1 VNRTSFNA
9 GWRVRPKVS
18 HFLELLGGGGQPWEE
33 VTLPHD
39 AMIGGRRDA
48 DAHWGNGFFP
58 GGVWE
63 YEKTFVAE
71 EALRGKRVLLEFE
84 GVYRGASVWVNG
96 ALAGHRPYGYTDFTV
111 SIGEHLRYGEENA
124 ISVHAT
130 SHDDSRWYSGA
141 GIYRPVHLVVGEPV
155 HLSLDAVQVTTPSVD
170 DGGAVVAVA
179 TTLENE
185 TLVTTS
191 TTVTTEV
198 LDDTGTV
205 VARDVAPLTMFP
217 GARETLRQRLF
228 VGEPRRWSVEAPHL
242 YSCRTTVEVDGSV
255 IDEETTSFGIR
266 TIDVDAARGL
276 RINGEPV
283 ELRGACIHHDNG
295 VIGAATIPR
304 ADERRVEILKSAGF
318 NALRSAHHP
327 MSREMLAACD
337 RLGMLVMDEAFDMW
351 TEQKNDDDYGRVF
364 PDWWQADVDAM
375 VRKDVNHPSVIMY
388 SIGNEIPDVGNPAG
402 ARIGRAICER
412 IRALDDTRLVTNSI
426 NPLLACGPAMFASL
440 GESAGAPSTSPDMG
454 VNTMMSMMEQW
465 LPVLLQG
472 EIVDEKTAEAFAS
485 LDVAG
490 YNYTESRYGMDHEL
504 HPQRVIVG
512 SETNPAKI
520 ARNWE
525 LVREHAHVIGDFT
538 WTGWD
543 YLGESGIGRMQYG
556 DGDGGDGGTGGLMGS
571 YPWITSNT
579 GDIDITGFRRPVSH
593 WREIV
598 WGLRT
603 DPYVAVRPP
612 AHHGQPSSLR
622 QAWCF
627 TDGIASW
634 SWPGFED
641 RPITVE
647 VYADA
652 DEVEVL
658 VDGDSVGRAA
668 VGASHPFVASID
680 TTYAP
685 GELTA
690 VAYRG
695 GAEVG
700 RASLTSASGPVQLDV
715 AVDRARIDA
724 TDRDLAYVDVTL
736 VDGNGNLHTSEDRA
750 VTVAVDGPAVLQ
762 GFGSG
767 NPCTEETFGTGT
779 HDTFNG
785 RALAVVRPTG
795 AGTIAVTV
803 SAKDCDDRTLTIHA
817 AEPVEAVAAHP

>member
-1 VNRTSFNA
+1 VKRTSFNA

-18 HFLELLGGGGQPWEE
+18 HFLELLGGGGQPWDD
-33 VTLPHD
+33 VSLPHD
-39 AMIGGRRDA
+39 AMIGGQRDP

-63 YEKTFVAE
+63 YEKTFTPE
-71 EALRGKRVLLEFE
+71 GHLRGKRVLLEFE

-111 SIGEHLRYGEENA
+111 SIGEHLRFGEENTV
-124 ISVHAT
+124 SVHAT

-155 HLSLDAVQVTTPSVD
+155 HLALGAVQVTTPSVD
-170 DGGAVVAVA
+170 DDGAVVAVA
-179 TTLENE
+179 TTIENE
-185 TLVTTS
+185 SLVTTS
-191 TTVTTEV
+191 TTVTTEL
-198 LDDTGTV
+198 LDDTGAV
-205 VARDVAPLTMFP
+205 VARDVAPLTMYP
-217 GARETLRQRLF
+217 GAQETLRQRLL
-228 VGEPRRWSVEAPHL
+228 VAKPRRWGVDAPHL
-242 YSCRTTVEVDGSV
+242 YSCRTTVEADDVV
-255 IDEETTSFGIR
+255 IDQETTTFGVR

-283 ELRGACIHHDNG
+283 LLRGACIHHDNG
-295 VIGAATIPR
+295 VIGTATIPR
-304 ADERRVEILKSAGF
+304 ADERRVEILKRAGF

-351 TEQKNDDDYGRVF
+351 TEQKNEDDYGRVF
-364 PDWWQADVDAM
+364 PDWWEIDVDAM

-412 IRALDDTRLVTNSI
+412 IRSLDDTRLVTNSI

-440 GESAGAPSTSPDMG
+440 GEGAGAPSTSPDMG

-465 LPVLLQG
+465 LPVLLQQ
-472 EIVDEKTAEAFAS
+472 EVVDEKTAESFAY
-485 LDVAG
+485 LDVSG

-556 DGDGGDGGTGGLMGS
+556 GGDAGDRGTGGLMGT

-579 GDIDITGFRRPVSH
+579 GDIDITGFRRPVSY

-612 AHHGQPSSLR
+612 AHHGRSSSLR

-634 SWPGFED
+634 SWPGHD
-641 RPITVE
+641 GDPITVE
-647 VYADA
+647 VYVDA
-652 DEVEVL
+652 DEVELL
-658 VDGDSVGRAA
+658 VNGEVAGRAA
-668 VGASHPFVASID
+668 VGETHPFVASIE

-690 VAYRG
+690 VAFRG
-695 GAEVG
+695 GAESG
-700 RASLTSASGPVQLDV
+700 RCSLATASGPVELD
-715 AVDRARIDA
+715 ARVDRDRIDA
-724 TDRDLAYVDVTL
+724 SDRDLAYVDVAL
-736 VDGNGNLHTSEDRA
+736 VDGNGNLQTGDDRA
-750 VTVAVDGPAVLQ
+750 VTILVDGPAVLQ

-767 NPCTEETFGTGT
+767 NPCTEETFGAPT
-779 HDTFNG
+779 HDTYHG
-785 RALAVVRPTG
+785 RALAVIRPTG
-795 AGTIAVTV
+795 DGTITVTV
-803 SAKDCDDRTLTIHA
+803 SAKDCDDRAVTI
-817 AEPVEAVAAHP
+817 ESVEIVEALEA